1 MKRFIEEFEQRK
13 REVNL
18 YFEFLGNQIDREIA
32 FSEHDEIERILKA
45 NSFLIL
51 YNLIESSVTNA
62 IQAIHDSIETEA
74 VAYSSL
80 KKEIQKIFLKQLYH
94 RLKES
99 NNSTFESL
107 MMLFLGKI
115 IANTFIDDLNKALTF
130 SGNVDAQKIRDVA
143 KDYGF
148 SSNTSSTSRG
158 GSELLIVKNQRNQLA
173 HGNISFSECGR
184 ERTFIELNDIKNE
197 VINYLEDIL
206 NNIEIYID
214 NKDYKKTYSC

>member
-18 YFEFLGNQIDREIA
+18 YFEFLGSRIDREIA
-32 FSEHDEIERILKA
+32 FREHDEIERILKA
-45 NSFLIL
+45 N
-51 YNLIESSVTNA
+51 
-62 IQAIHDSIETEA
+62 
-74 VAYSSL
+74 
-80 KKEIQKIFLKQLYH
+80 
-94 RLKES
+94 
-99 NNSTFESL
+99 
-107 MMLFLGKI
+107 
-115 IANTFIDDLNKALTF
+115 
-130 SGNVDAQKIRDVA
+130 
-143 KDYGF
+143 
-148 SSNTSSTSRG
+148 RG
-158 GSELLIVKNQRNQLA
+158 GSKLLTVKTQRNLLA